1 MTMLFGVLS
10 PLQIPN
16 FGQPSK
22 TDKHI
27 MKYIMWSIASRTE
40 KVKNGLIRMQE
51 RPGAEIFCI
60 REMVWSRQNIYTQVI
75 FCSMEMKGIDP

>member
-1 MTMLFGVLS
+1 
-10 PLQIPN
+10 
-16 FGQPSK
+16 
-22 TDKHI
+22 

-40 KVKNGLIRMQE
+40 KVKNGLGRMQSG
-51 RPGAEIFCI
+51 PGRRFFCI

>member
-16 FGQPSK
+16 FGQLSK

-27 MKYIMWSIASRTE
+27 MKYIMWSIASRGE
-40 KVKNGLIRMQE
+40 KVKNGPQ
-51 RPGAEIFCI
+51 GQDDG
-60 REMVWSRQNIYTQVI
+60 SRSV
-75 FCSMEMKGIDP
+75 